1 MQQENVVPTF
11 EDLLNNKNL
20 RDNKAQVDLAFI
32 YNPKVILFY
41 DQFTLTKE
49 MIESAFKRG
58 YKPTKED
65 LIYNPS
71 LTNTHYF
78 MEYALKVDPSLIVY
92 TGATCH
98 LDNERL
104 EETIKLYPLSKKD
117 FIEHPA
123 LRDNRYITGL
133 PQYKIYASYL
143 TEDEKIN
150 YIIDYWQ
157 KDFSTNVFNLPLF
170 DKDLDGKTD
179 ISKLNKLFNLL
190 LIPIDDTK
198 IENQSKYFQILN
210 KVIDS
215 VCELRYKNIK
225 SKLKYPDIIT
235 LNDAI
240 NNLFDTILKTRNLK
254 LLFEFAKE
262 LETFTCNIVSY
273 DTILNELYKFYDLY
287 LKTSIVDI
295 SVTSDFCN
303 YILNQH
309 RNGYLRTTKEYIN
322 EKLTNIF
329 TLSKRKKESLI
340 NGSKIKEFNSL
351 LNGEESN
358 QYFINKEKFNKILND
373 TIDSIIT
380 NKDINKLG
388 IIISKESLLVL
399 GEYYLTHGSL
409 NENITKSVLNIDNPN
424 VIKYITHKILQISY
438 KYTSD
443 IKINDNNFNID
454 ISKFPKLNYNDY
466 LILDKNR
473 YLRNLASILLNVD
486 DNLTDKILENSS
498 LLNELIYLIPLL
510 NLVKDFD
517 TLSFINIMA
526 TYERIRYKIYQTNTY
541 EPDVDFKEL
550 MLKKISDL
558 ITLGNAY
565 INLDNLN
572 IEALS
577 PRVAQILDE
586 SKSNEYLDVYLDMLE
601 RKTGY
606 IPPVSIAADGFYLE
620 SGNYSDVDRLLIG
633 KIPNKV
639 SCIDLFDLAGQ
650 STYLGVLLE
659 NYGDIILIRD
669 QQHNMLSRIIV
680 IRNGNIINMVTGFSE
695 VYNLD
700 LYVDIANVM
709 MKQAII
715 NNDNLDY
722 IFVSA
727 GSVSRADRRMV
738 FRDSRFSREFP
749 HADFADA
756 AVLVASKNHMLGKKD
771 EEIGLKLNI
780 EPKALYQKARKPV
793 TYTPT
798 EEHLTRLKAL
808 KIILEKDEFVKEE
821 LKKEFEP
828 FYLKEYEWVVAGED
842 WYLALKKDNTLEEVV
857 LPLNDSR
864 AYIEI
869 EDIKSSLSL
878 PRKI

>member
-1 MQQENVVPTF
+1 
-11 EDLLNNKNL
+11 
-20 RDNKAQVDLAFI
+20 
-32 YNPKVILFY
+32 
-41 DQFTLTKE
+41 
-49 MIESAFKRG
+49 
-58 YKPTKED
+58 
-65 LIYNPS
+65 
-71 LTNTHYF
+71 
-78 MEYALKVDPSLIVY
+78 
-92 TGATCH
+92 
-98 LDNERL
+98 
-104 EETIKLYPLSKKD
+104 
-117 FIEHPA
+117 
-123 LRDNRYITGL
+123 
-133 PQYKIYASYL
+133 
-143 TEDEKIN
+143 
-150 YIIDYWQ
+150 
-157 KDFSTNVFNLPLF
+157 
-170 DKDLDGKTD
+170 
-179 ISKLNKLFNLL
+179 
-190 LIPIDDTK
+190 
-198 IENQSKYFQILN
+198 
-210 KVIDS
+210 
-215 VCELRYKNIK
+215 
-225 SKLKYPDIIT
+225 
-235 LNDAI
+235 
-240 NNLFDTILKTRNLK
+240 
-254 LLFEFAKE
+254 
-262 LETFTCNIVSY
+262 
-273 DTILNELYKFYDLY
+273 
-287 LKTSIVDI
+287 
-295 SVTSDFCN
+295 
-303 YILNQH
+303 
-309 RNGYLRTTKEYIN
+309 
-322 EKLTNIF
+322 
-329 TLSKRKKESLI
+329 
-340 NGSKIKEFNSL
+340 
-351 LNGEESN
+351 
-358 QYFINKEKFNKILND
+358 
-373 TIDSIIT
+373 
-380 NKDINKLG
+380 
-388 IIISKESLLVL
+388 
-399 GEYYLTHGSL
+399 
-409 NENITKSVLNIDNPN
+409 
-424 VIKYITHKILQISY
+424 
-438 KYTSD
+438 
-443 IKINDNNFNID
+443 
-454 ISKFPKLNYNDY
+454 
-466 LILDKNR
+466 
-473 YLRNLASILLNVD
+473 
-486 DNLTDKILENSS
+486 
-498 LLNELIYLIPLL
+498 
-510 NLVKDFD
+510 
-517 TLSFINIMA
+517 MA

-550 MLKKISDL
+550 MLKKMSDL

-601 RKTGY
+601 RKGGY
-606 IPPVSIAADGFYLE
+606 IPPINIESNGFYLE
-620 SGNYSDVDRLLIG
+620 GGNYSDVDRLLIG

-650 STYLGVLLE
+650 STYLGILLE

-771 EEIGLKLNI
+771 EEIELKLNI

-793 TYTPT
+793 TYTPS

-842 WYLALKKDNTLEEVV
+842 WYLALKKDNTLEEIV